1 MYIKHKNQLYGFTL
15 TELLVGLTI
24 GIVVL
29 TGLMSFYFRS
39 SKMIGEQQAIVKNL
53 TQMQFV
59 MNKIVEDIKS
69 SNTEAPGAGS
79 SVTPT
84 LWMSLP
90 YLGNGKI
97 YNTNISSY
105 QGASGYPKESVTY
118 PVAYNFVKYQ
128 GNDEALSTTSLS
140 WYPKQD
146 PLTIEDDKPLE
157 SNELVFYKVIDD
169 KIARIIYYTQVD
181 SPYSKSNP
189 NHLAT
194 YKLRK
199 RIQYFPTS
207 MGLRYDDIDPKSSD
221 SLVLSDVKCV
231 QFTYPLLT
239 KKLAEPNTTK
249 PGVPNPDYISTE
261 VDNNLKN
268 NIATANIP
276 LDSAQNPFQR
286 SVLMNPYRNTIKIR
300 IATAGPQIG
309 NKRATAFELT
319 TEVTIRN

>member
-1 MYIKHKNQLYGFTL
+1 MYLKYKNQLYGFTL

-69 SNTEAPGAGS
+69 ANTEAPGTGS
-79 SVTPT
+79 TVTPT
-84 LWMSLP
+84 LWINMP

-97 YNTNISSY
+97 YNKNITSY
-105 QGASGYPKESVTY
+105 QGASGYPKETLTY
-118 PVAYNFVKYQ
+118 PVAYNFEYQ
-128 GNDEALSTTSLS
+128 GNDSTSSTTSLA

-146 PLTIEDDKPLE
+146 PFTVRDDKPLE
-157 SNELVFYKVIDD
+157 SNELVFYKVIDN
-169 KIARIIYYTQVD
+169 KIARIIYYTEID
-181 SPYSKSNP
+181 SPYSKATP

-207 MGLRYDDIDPKSSD
+207 IGLRYDDVDPKTSD
-221 SLVLSDVKCV
+221 SLILSDVKSV

-239 KKLAEPNTTK
+239 KKLADS
-249 PGVPNPDYISTE
+249 NPDDPDYNPAE
-261 VDNNLKN
+261 VDSNLKN
-268 NIATANIP
+268 VISSANIP
-276 LDSAQNPFQR
+276 GYPNQNPFQR

-309 NKRATAFELT
+309 NKRVTAFELS